1 MNELHSVEPNMANGL
16 EGHGPRTDNISIRLV
31 FSEEPDR
38 KAPALIREL
47 LQRSYI
53 NRLAAESRSEP

>member
-1 MNELHSVEPNMANGL
+1 MDKFYPVEPNMANGL
-16 EGHGPRTDNISIRLV
+16 EGHALKSDNISIRLV